1 MIKLLLYMPDPEALL
16 KLEPEELAGYVME
29 YFNSLPPSEKINRF
43 SLGQPFHHSRERPPS
58 YQVLSEANK
67 EKIRRALIEAW
78 FWLER
83 EGFLAQELGDPNR
96 DDYFVTRKG
105 RRVKNALDL
114 GAMRKIDLLPKS
126 LLHPIIA
133 EKTWSLFLRGEYDT
147 GIFQAFKEVEVAVRA
162 AGKYDNTDYGVKLM
176 RKAFHP
182 TNGPLS
188 DLTNP
193 DEGERQAMSDLFAG
207 AIGSCKNPA
216 SHRQWVVTAEET
228 AEMIMLASHLL
239 RIVDSRT
246 STSP

>member
-1 MIKLLLYMPDPEALL
+1 
-16 KLEPEELAGYVME
+16 
-29 YFNSLPPSEKINRF
+29 
-43 SLGQPFHHSRERPPS
+43 
-58 YQVLSEANK
+58 
-67 EKIRRALIEAW
+67 
-78 FWLER
+78 
-83 EGFLAQELGDPNR
+83 
-96 DDYFVTRKG
+96 
-105 RRVKNALDL
+105 
-114 GAMRKIDLLPKS
+114 
-126 LLHPIIA
+126 
-133 EKTWSLFLRGEYDT
+133 
-147 GIFQAFKEVEVAVRA
+147 
-162 AGKYDNTDYGVKLM
+162 M